1 MAWTSIIMSNG
12 NPHPYWEYDNA
23 DTTLG
28 AVAGVRQFKTGT
40 EVYTKTRRIGSTK
53 DTMGELSKTFWD
65 NHYTGTLPEPT
76 LYLTFDG
83 TDGSFYNLSWSE

>member
-1 MAWTSIIMSNG
+1 MAFTPIIMSDG

-28 AVAGVRQFKTGT
+28 AVAGIRQSRTGF

-53 DTMGELSKTFWD
+53 DTMGELSKSFWD
-65 NHYTGTLPEPT
+65 NHYTT
-76 LYLTFDG
+76 
-83 TDGSFYNLSWSE
+83 